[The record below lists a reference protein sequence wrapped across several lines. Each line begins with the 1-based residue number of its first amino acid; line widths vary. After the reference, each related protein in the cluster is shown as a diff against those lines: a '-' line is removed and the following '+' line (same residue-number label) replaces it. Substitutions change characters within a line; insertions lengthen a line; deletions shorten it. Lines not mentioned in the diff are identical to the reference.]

1 MTKQCAQCSK
11 SFVITT
17 DDQAFYDKLQVPAP
31 THCPDCRMQRRLA
44 WRNERTLYKRTC
56 ALTNQPV
63 ISSYSP
69 DGPVKEVYETGVWFS
84 DQWDALDYGR
94 DFDFSRPFF
103 EQFAELMY
111 SVPHVALWNWEP
123 DNADYNHCCYR
134 LKNSYMNA
142 ATDKSEDAYYSYLSI
157 NNKSIVDCTAVE
169 HSELAYECIDSDKLY
184 HCAYDQLCRNCV
196 EVYLSTDCVDCNYC
210 FGCSGLRHKE
220 YYFFNEPL
228 TKEEWHKRVQAI
240 LGDYTKLQSALTE
253 ANHLRLHVP
262 QRYASVFSSENSTG
276 NYLWNSNNLK
286 DCFDVRGSD
295 GCKYVTYAPWGLKDS
310 MDGYAIGA
318 AELLYESCCGGLDTY
333 NNQFCMWLKNGPND
347 SQYAVYCV
355 NGCNNLF
362 GCVGLKKKQY
372 CILNKQYS
380 PAEYAQLR
388 AKIIAHM
395 KTIGEYGEFFPI
407 QFSPYGYNE
416 TIALDYYPITKE
428 TALQNG
434 WSWRDNTGGTFG
446 KETTSE
452 IRDDNAAICKE
463 ILACS
468 TCKRNYQIIPQELA
482 FYRQLGLVLPRQ
494 CPNCRHLRRIQLRNP
509 RRLWT
514 RQCMC
519 TQPDHHH
526 GGRCPEQFETS
537 YPPESKDL
545 VYCARCYQMTQD

>member
-1 MTKQCAQCSK
+1 MNYQCAQCSK
-11 SFVITT
+11 TFPIEP
-17 DDQAFYDKLQVPAP
+17 DDQTFYDKLQVPAP

-69 DGPVKEVYETGVWFS
+69 DGPVKQVYEPSAWFS

-94 DFDFSRPFF
+94 DFDFTRPFF

-111 SVPHVALWNWEP
+111 SVPHISLWNWEP

-157 NNKSIVDCTAVE
+157 NDKSIVDCTAVE
-169 HSELAYECIDSDKLY
+169 YSELAYECIDSDKLY
-184 HCAYDQLCRNCV
+184 RCAFDQLCRNCV
-196 EVYLSTDCVDCNYC
+196 EVYLSTDCIDCNYC
-210 FGCSGLRHKE
+210 FGCAGLRHKE

-228 TKEEWHKRVQAI
+228 EKEEWHKRVKDI
-240 LGDYTKLQSALTE
+240 LGDYTKLQSALTQ
-253 ANHLRLHVP
+253 ANNLRLHIP
-262 QRYASVFSSENSTG
+262 QRYASIFSSENSTG

-295 GCKYVTYAPWGLKDS
+295 TCKYVTYAPWGLKDS

-333 NNQFCMWLKNGPND
+333 NNQFCMWLKHGPNN
-347 SQYAVYCV
+347 SQYCVYCV
-355 NGCNNLF
+355 NGCDHVF
-362 GCVGLKKKQY
+362 ASVGLNKKQY
-372 CILNKQYS
+372 CIFNKQYS
-380 PAEYAQLR
+380 QAEYERLR
-388 AKIIAHM
+388 SKIIAHM
-395 KTIGEYGEFFPI
+395 KTTGEYGEFFPI
-407 QFSPYGYNE
+407 QFSPFGYNE
-416 TIALDYYPITKE
+416 TIAADYFPLTQE
-428 TALQNG
+428 AVQQNG
-434 WSWRDNTGGTFG
+434 WPWRDNTGGTFG
-446 KETTSE
+446 KETVAE
-452 IRDDNAAICKE
+452 ISATISDITKE
-463 ILACS
+463 ILAC
-468 TCKRNYQIIPQELA
+468 TQCKRNYQIIPQELS
-482 FYRQLGLVLPRQ
+482 FYQQLGLALPRQ

-537 YPPESKDL
+537 YDPERKEL
-545 VYCARCYQMTQD
+545 VYCARCYQLTLD